1 MKKIIESELISI
13 AHRILKL
20 KDKAE
25 IEALYIESKNVFE
38 KISVLKFYEDNKF
51 RIDASITDEIIE
63 NALFT
68 ESPAPTEVKVSQ
80 KESIEVN
87 YFQEEGK
94 KQDMNESMEMD
105 LINELVEDSKNSDM
119 VSFDD
124 EIEEEIITVPETLE
138 EEVLNEEVHAG
149 NVDEISEEIIESID
163 EDVEGFDAEDDTD
176 EEEDEYFEADATAM
190 EDELEEVETNN
201 DFTDV
206 DSEQDNEED
215 LSDEEFEKQL
225 KQEIDSEMKV
235 YQNPIGYVS
244 SEADTENESSQV
256 IEMQTIVIDPVYNLS
271 LEEINFEQKHQESNY
286 NSFTEDVIPEEE
298 KHNNIENQH
307 LMNSSEGNEVPF
319 HQIPLNKTIND
330 AFSKM
335 ITVGLNDRIAF
346 EKNLFNGSSED
357 LNRVLS
363 QLNTIETYQE
373 AQDFIEDLVK
383 PDFNYWKGKEEYSER
398 LMELIQKRFL

>member
-176 EEEDEYFEADATAM
+176 EEEAEYFEADATAM

-206 DSEQDNEED
+206 DSQQDNEED

-383 PDFNYWKGKEEYSER
+383 PDFNYWKGKEEYSDR

>member
-1 MKKIIESELISI
+1 M
-13 AHRILKL
+13 
-20 KDKAE
+20 
-25 IEALYIESKNVFE
+25 
-38 KISVLKFYEDNKF
+38 
-51 RIDASITDEIIE
+51 
-63 NALFT
+63 
-68 ESPAPTEVKVSQ
+68 
-80 KESIEVN
+80 
-87 YFQEEGK
+87 
-94 KQDMNESMEMD
+94 
-105 LINELVEDSKNSDM
+105 
-119 VSFDD
+119 
-124 EIEEEIITVPETLE
+124 
-138 EEVLNEEVHAG
+138 
-149 NVDEISEEIIESID
+149 
-163 EDVEGFDAEDDTD
+163 
-176 EEEDEYFEADATAM
+176 
-190 EDELEEVETNN
+190 
-201 DFTDV
+201 
-206 DSEQDNEED
+206 
-215 LSDEEFEKQL
+215 

-235 YQNPIGYVS
+235 YQSPIGYVS
-244 SEADTENESSQV
+244 SEVDTENESSQV

-383 PDFNYWKGKEEYSER
+383 PDFNYWKGKEEYSDR